1 MADEEKVI
9 EKSTEKAIE
18 NVTEAADAENT
29 EAVAAEQGE
38 VSVTNAEEGSVADA
52 EEGNVTDAEEADVT
66 ETAKTAAYHVT
77 DTSVKETEDKAV
89 EFLTEKPEERPL
101 DLIADRKVRSQ
112 PKDNIQ
118 RLKRIKQKKAQ
129 GAAAKY
135 MAVAALT
142 AVAVA
147 VTAAAIGILGKNGE
161 EAGGKMRVET
171 VEASLETTAP
181 PETEDQE
188 TVSIVLE
195 TTLSDE
201 EIAEKEKEEAV
212 TKVLDGYANLGIAEV
227 SGFLNVRK
235 TPENYGEIVGK
246 LQKGAACEIV
256 DTSTEGWY
264 KITSGGV
271 TGYVSRQYVLTGD
284 QAKKIAAENVE
295 ERAVIQAEKLN
306 VRATPSQD
314 GEIVGQVLKDERYP
328 VKSIEDGWVQIDE
341 GFISA
346 DYVTVRYALNEARKM
361 DMRTTVLSLYD
372 NLGVSNVSN
381 YLNVRDNPD
390 EKTGKIIAKLPS
402 NAGCDILETPK
413 DGWYKVRSGKIT
425 GYVKSEFILTD
436 QAAKDKA
443 MQVSKL
449 MAIANT
455 DGVNVRSEPNTNS
468 SIWTQISNSE
478 RFLVA
483 DQQDGWVEI
492 ELDDS
497 KAYIS
502 SDYVDVKYGLNEAIK
517 YTPIVETPAT
527 GGTTSKPSKGNSSS
541 KPSGNKKNNN
551 AAAGSGAGSVSSKRA
566 QIANYAVQFVGNP
579 YVWGGTSLTSG
590 TDCSGFTMSVMSK
603 FGVSLPHNSGSQSQ
617 RGKSISSSQM
627 RPGDLVFYSGSGGG
641 INHVAIYIGNGQVCH
656 ASNKKSGIKISSWNY
671 RSPSKIV
678 NVLGD

>member
-38 VSVTNAEEGSVADA
+38 VSVTNAEEGSVADT
-52 EEGNVTDAEEADVT
+52 EESNVTDAEEADVT

-77 DTSVKETEDKAV
+77 DTSVKETEDKAAGL
-89 EFLTEKPEERPL
+89 LTDKPEERPL

-171 VEASLETTAP
+171 VEASLETTVP

-271 TGYVSRQYVLTGD
+271 NGYVSRQYILTGD

-425 GYVKSEFILTD
+425 GYVKSEFILTG

-551 AAAGSGAGSVSSKRA
+551 AAAGSSAGSVSSKRA